1 MRLLE
6 QKKAYIYTRVSTEMQ
21 IDGFSLDGQ
30 IAEIESFC
38 SRNNIQIVDRYC
50 DKGKSGAT
58 VAKRDDFKRM
68 LQDIELRKDNVD
80 FVVVYKLSRFGR
92 SLIDTMNSLQILNDN
107 NVALRTADGAIN
119 TSETMG
125 RLITTI
131 LAAVAEMELENIH
144 EQTFLGRQQKARE
157 GKWNGGF
164 SPYGYRISDGK
175 TSEPDILVVEEEE
188 AKIVR
193 LIYDY
198 YTKDKLAIAG
208 IVTECD
214 RLGIRKIPRKNST
227 LTRMNRKFVSD
238 VLCNPVYCGKI
249 AYGRRHLEKP
259 DKTGKRKMV
268 KPKDYILVDGRHE
281 AIISYEQFQEAQK
294 IREARA
300 PMCVRRSDN
309 EHAHLLATLIK
320 CPVCGAKLYGN
331 TTRKKD
337 KNGVPYKDYHF
348 YACKHRLKV
357 NGATCTFRTN
367 INERDIDEP
376 VVAIISKL
384 INDPHLAE
392 LLSSKLDGSTDKKTV
407 EEAIQAQKKLLDTVN
422 ANIARLN
429 NQLDHM
435 DYSSPI
441 AERKAA
447 DMETRL
453 NNLYNEVMQHEQYLE
468 ELYQRLYA
476 INQNLL
482 TKDAVLNILKQFSE
496 LYKVMSPIDRQ
507 ILIRTIVDEIQ
518 IYPEKQADG
527 RIIKSI
533 KLAIPII
540 YENGET
546 PKISWDKDTTVESI
560 VTMIKEV

>member
-1 MRLLE
+1 
-6 QKKAYIYTRVSTEMQ
+6 
-21 IDGFSLDGQ
+21 
-30 IAEIESFC
+30 
-38 SRNNIQIVDRYC
+38 
-50 DKGKSGAT
+50 
-58 VAKRDDFKRM
+58 
-68 LQDIELRKDNVD
+68 
-80 FVVVYKLSRFGR
+80 
-92 SLIDTMNSLQILNDN
+92 
-107 NVALRTADGAIN
+107 
-119 TSETMG
+119 
-125 RLITTI
+125 
-131 LAAVAEMELENIH
+131 
-144 EQTFLGRQQKARE
+144 
-157 GKWNGGF
+157 
-164 SPYGYRISDGK
+164 
-175 TSEPDILVVEEEE
+175 
-188 AKIVR
+188 
-193 LIYDY
+193 
-198 YTKDKLAIAG
+198 
-208 IVTECD
+208 
-214 RLGIRKIPRKNST
+214 
-227 LTRMNRKFVSD
+227 
-238 VLCNPVYCGKI
+238 
-249 AYGRRHLEKP
+249 
-259 DKTGKRKMV
+259 MV

-300 PMCVRRSDN
+300 PMCVKRSDN

-320 CPVCGAKLYGN
+320 CPVCGGKLYGN
-331 TTRKKD
+331 TTRKK
-337 KNGVPYKDYHF
+337 KPNGEVYKDYHF

-357 NGATCTFRTN
+357 NGASCTFRTN

-392 LLSSKLDGSTDKKTV
+392 LLSSKLDNSTDKKTV
-407 EEAIQAQKKLLDTVN
+407 EEAIQTQKRLLDTVE
-422 ANIARLN
+422 ANISRLN

-447 DMETRL
+447 DLQIRIDKLYEETL
-453 NNLYNEVMQHEQYLE
+453 QHNDYLD

-482 TKDAVLNILKQFSE
+482 TKDAVLSILKQFTM
-496 LYKVMSPIDRQ
+496 LYDVMTPVDRQ

-546 PKISWDKDTTVESI
+546 PKISWDKETTVESI
-560 VTMIKEV
+560 VCLTRK